1 MSYQEKRSLVSLVG
15 TLLISA
21 LYGVFIYQRYPTGS
35 PETSEVFK
43 FWGAAL
49 LLFVPVQVVFKV
61 ILYVL
66 LNVLNTIATREEEP
80 EIADEM
86 DRLIELKSVRN
97 FCYVFM
103 IGFFLAVGAP
113 VVDLEPSVMFLILLI
128 TFVVCGA
135 VLDISA
141 FYFYR
146 KGI

>member
-1 MSYQEKRSLVSLVG
+1 MSYQEKRSLVSLAG

-21 LYGVFIYQRYPTGS
+21 LYGVFIYQRYPAGS
-35 PETSEVFK
+35 PESGEVFK
-43 FWGAAL
+43 FWGSAL

-66 LNVLNTIATREEEP
+66 LSVINTIATREEEP
-80 EIADEM
+80 EITDEM

-103 IGFFLAVGAP
+103 IGFFLSMGVLVVELAP
-113 VVDLEPSVMFLILLI
+113 SLMFLILLI

-135 VLDISA
+135 VLDVST

-146 KGI
+146 RGI